1 MLPLCLKPINFG
13 SWEQEAWED
22 YRDRLSLPADEAV
35 LEFYRQVVYDHFD
48 HFNEHY
54 PQLDLD
60 DYALSIEYVTAQ
72 EASESIRYFHNQPMT
87 EWGWQYDQFKS
98 RNQNYM
104 IYQRMAKDLTPPF
117 PPVVVATES
126 LADDGWRV
134 YGRDL
139 HLIEGTH
146 RLSYLGRMLELGEIL
161 PTSLHKFVLL
171 RPRLSSSDD

>member
-1 MLPLCLKPINFG
+1 
-13 SWEQEAWED
+13 
-22 YRDRLSLPADEAV
+22 
-35 LEFYRQVVYDHFD
+35 
-48 HFNEHY
+48 
-54 PQLDLD
+54 
-60 DYALSIEYVTAQ
+60 
-72 EASESIRYFHNQPMT
+72 MT

-98 RNQNYM
+98 RNQDYM

-161 PTSLHKFVLL
+161 PTSLHKFVFL
-171 RPRLSSSDD
+171 RPRFPPGKNKLEER